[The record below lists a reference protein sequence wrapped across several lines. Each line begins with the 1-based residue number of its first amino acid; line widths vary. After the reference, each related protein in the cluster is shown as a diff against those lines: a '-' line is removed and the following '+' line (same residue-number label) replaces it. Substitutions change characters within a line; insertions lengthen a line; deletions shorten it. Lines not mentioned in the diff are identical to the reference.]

1 MTRDTGDLLQN
12 MLPSG
17 GWGSFLLLKD
27 PISLTREHQ
36 SYENETRENAS
47 PPYTNQDS
55 LYATVPHPV
64 GEDTEFGRINLAV
77 CLTDERKINAREE
90 LHGRRLFRI

>member
-36 SYENETRENAS
+36 SYETKREIMLHLLILTKIVS
-47 PPYTNQDS
+47 MLLS
-55 LYATVPHPV
+55 LTQWARILSLV
-64 GEDTEFGRINLAV
+64 GSTLPSV
-77 CLTDERKINAREE
+77 
-90 LHGRRLFRI
+90 